1 LPQCEQYRAPS
12 GFSCPHRMQYTLAM
26 FLPSLPF
33 AGHPAGAGTMSA
45 G

>member
-1 LPQCEQYRAPS
+1 
-12 GFSCPHRMQYTLAM
+12 MQYTLAM
-26 FLPSLPF
+26 LLPSLPF